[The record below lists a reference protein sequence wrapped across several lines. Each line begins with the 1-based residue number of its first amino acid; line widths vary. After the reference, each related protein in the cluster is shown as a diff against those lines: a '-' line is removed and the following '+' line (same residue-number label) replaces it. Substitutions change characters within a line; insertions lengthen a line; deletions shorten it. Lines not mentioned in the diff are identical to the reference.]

1 MKVEAECAACVL
13 QRGYLETEKATDN
26 PSLQFKAMSAL
37 INLLIK
43 EFKPT
48 AVAAYLGTQR
58 DRVVKE
64 VTGNPDPYAK
74 AKQISNQKAVEI
86 LPLAKNIVLKEPS
99 AESRFRRACL
109 CSIVGNIIEFDIPDH
124 TFKFEDLEK
133 LIRGAEE
140 DLAIDEI
147 PEIFN
152 QAKKAKRIL
161 YLTDNAGEIALDTL
175 LVQEL
180 KRFGANVTVAVKSKP
195 ILNDATI
202 EDAEY
207 VGMHNVA
214 DNVITTG
221 SDSVGLVLEE
231 CSREFLKLYNSVDL
245 VVAKGMG
252 HAETLTELNLK
263 TPHAL
268 LLRTKCRPVARFF
281 GVDRNK
287 NVAKMMMP

>member
-1 MKVEAECAACVL
+1 LKVEAECAACVL

-26 PSLQFKAMSAL
+26 PSLQFKTMSAL

-58 DRVVKE
+58 DRVIKE

-86 LPLAKNIVLKEPS
+86 LPLAKNIVLKGSSP
-99 AESRFRRACL
+99 ESRFRRACL
-109 CSIVGNIIEFDIPDH
+109 CSMVGNIMEFDIPDH

-133 LIRGAEE
+133 LIQGAEE

-180 KRFGANVTVAVKSKP
+180 KKFGANVTVAVKTKP

-221 SDSVGLVLEE
+221 SDSVGLILEE
-231 CSREFLKLYNSVDL
+231 CSTEFLKLYNSADL

-252 HAETLTELNLK
+252 HAETLTEINLK

-268 LLRTKCRPVARFF
+268 LLRTKCRPVANYF

>member
-26 PSLQFKAMSAL
+26 PSLQFKVMFAL
-37 INLLIK
+37 INLLTK

-58 DRVVKE
+58 DRIIKE

-74 AKQISNQKAVEI
+74 TKQISNQRAVEI
-86 LPLAKNIVLKEPS
+86 LPLAKNMVLKEPS
-99 AESRFRRACL
+99 PESQFRRACL
-109 CSIVGNIIEFDIPDH
+109 CSMVGNIIEFDIPDH
-124 TFKFEDLEK
+124 TFKFDDLEK

-147 PEIFN
+147 QEIFN

-161 YLTDNAGEIALDTL
+161 YLTDNAGEIAFDTL

-221 SDSVGLVLEE
+221 SDSVGLILEE
-231 CSREFLKLYNSVDL
+231 CSKEFLKLYNSADL

-268 LLRTKCRPVARFF
+268 LLRTKCCPVANYF

-287 NVAKMMMP
+287 NVAKLMMP

>member
-1 MKVEAECAACVL
+1 LKVKAECAVCIL
-13 QRGYLETEKATDN
+13 QRGYLEIEKATDDM
-26 PSLQFKAMSAL
+26 SLQFKAMSAL
-37 INLLIK
+37 IKFLAR

-58 DRVVKE
+58 DRIVKE
-64 VTGNPDPYAK
+64 VTGNPDYYAK
-74 AKQISNQKAVEI
+74 TKRISNQRAMEI
-86 LPLAKNIVLKEPS
+86 LPLAKNIVLNETS
-99 AESRFRRACL
+99 AESRFRKACL
-109 CSIVGNIIEFDIPDH
+109 CSMVGNIIEFDIPDH
-124 TFKFEDLEK
+124 TFRFSDLEK

-147 PEIFN
+147 SKIFN
-152 QAKKAKRIL
+152 HAKKAKRIL

-195 ILNDATI
+195 VLNDATI

-214 DNVITTG
+214 DNVVTTG

-231 CSREFLKLYNSVDL
+231 CSSEFLKLYNSADL
-245 VVAKGMG
+245 VIAKGMG

-268 LLRTKCRPVARFF
+268 LLRTKCRPVANFF

-287 NVAKMMMP
+287 NIAKLMMP